1 MKEVVYLSELE
12 KIARL
17 SKLGFS
23 AEELQSFLRDIN
35 DIVAHFE
42 KLNQLDLQDVSSTS
56 HLGGGEPPFFSD
68 EPQAWEGSEEVLKGA
83 PWVAGGYFIVPR
95 IVDKEEKENEV
106 RRI

>member
-56 HLGGGEPPFFSD
+56 HLGGGEPPLFSD

-83 PWVAGGYFIVPR
+83 PCVAGCYCIVPR
-95 IVDKEEKENEV
+95 IVDKEEKENED